1 MSINKFLLNMTYY
14 VPGIRL
20 GARAVMNNKR
30 VTGPKDFT
38 FPEKLILVALV
49 TTSQ

>member
-1 MSINKFLLNMTYY
+1 MYLG
-14 VPGIRL
+14 VRL
-20 GARAVMNNKR
+20 GARAVANNKELHR
-30 VTGPKDFT
+30 PKDCT